1 MGTSLHPFIE
11 CRGVDGWE
19 YVETD
24 ISHPGGY
31 AMMACLFGWRNCC
44 NYEPIAG
51 ERGLPDDISD
61 ELSQLLGNPPT
72 CSWIGLWEIQ
82 RIDWSETANKIDSRT
97 SFYDSEHNYVKKA
110 AGFSLPVRQEDEGY
124 MGRVREGKEV
134 TVTLTDDNFQFEAG
148 DEVTLVRELRNREY
162 AKSDGWERIFDEMK
176 RLADKYGGEGNVRLV
191 AVAMG

>member
-1 MGTSLHPFIE
+1 
-11 CRGVDGWE
+11 
-19 YVETD
+19 
-24 ISHPGGY
+24 
-31 AMMACLFGWRNCC
+31 MMACLFGWRNCC